1 MLNENYQ
8 HSGVDQARFE
18 ELMRHIEEKEME
30 IQSLQQDFKSKGS
43 NQDALSQYE
52 NAFKQ
57 KEMEQE

>member
-43 NQDALSQYE
+43 NQDALSQY
-52 NAFKQ
+52 
-57 KEMEQE
+57 